1 MPSLPDSAGEV
12 TNEPPVSRA
21 YRNGERIKVR
31 TLDDDGLPIVRYG
44 TVGAT
49 LPADGPVVVM
59 FDDLLGGDIVDRSE
73 IEPVSVDTIELELTG
88 RDLCDDA
95 RLRAG
100 LADMWRAEADLA
112 GLSIGAVRAL
122 GDDAHGVRDSDG
134 WLLAEFTHEGLPH
147 VVRCAIDAGRAD
159 TVIVRAD
166 RSNRWDGFTA

>member
-1 MPSLPDSAGEV
+1 M
-12 TNEPPVSRA
+12 SRA

-31 TLDDDGLPIVRYG
+31 TVDDDGLPIVRYG

-73 IEPVSVDTIELELTG
+73 IEPVAVDTIELVLEG
-88 RDLCDDA
+88 RDLAEDA
-95 RLRAG
+95 SLRSG

-112 GLSIGAVRAL
+112 GLAVGAVRAL
-122 GDDAHGVRDSDG
+122 GDDHDGVRDADG
-134 WLLAEFTHEGLPH
+134 WILAEFTHEGLPH
-147 VVRCAIDAGRAD
+147 VVRCTPARDRTD

-166 RSNRWDGFTA
+166 RSNRWDGFSS

>member
-1 MPSLPDSAGEV
+1 M
-12 TNEPPVSRA
+12 SRSF
-21 YRNGERIKVR
+21 RSGERIKVR
-31 TLDDDGLPIVRYG
+31 TVDDDGLPIVRYG

-73 IEPVSVDTIELELTG
+73 IEPVTVDTIELELTG
-88 RDLCDDA
+88 LDLCEDA
-95 RLRAG
+95 ALRSG

-112 GLSIGAVRAL
+112 GLAIGAVRAL
-122 GDDAHGVRDSDG
+122 GDSNDGVRDSDG
-134 WLLAEFTHEGLPH
+134 WILAEFTHEGLPH
-147 VVRCAIDAGRAD
+147 VVRCAVHRDRTD

>member
-1 MPSLPDSAGEV
+1 MTRPF
-12 TNEPPVSRA
+12 
-21 YRNGERIKVR
+21 RNGERIKVR
-31 TLDDDGLPIVRYG
+31 TVDDDGLPIVRYG

-73 IEPVSVDTIELELTG
+73 IEPVAVGTIELSLAG
-88 RDLCDDA
+88 RDLADDDA
-95 RLRAG
+95 LRAG

-122 GDDAHGVRDSDG
+122 GNDGAGVRDSDG
-134 WLLAEFTHEGLPH
+134 WLLAEFTHDGLPH
-147 VVRCAIDAGRAD
+147 VVRCAIISGRTD